1 MLSVLQTLFFEH
13 DLRLVAL
20 AAAVCATASFSAI
33 ILLTHAR
40 KNTGNMQKV
49 WLVIAAIACGFGIWS
64 THFIGMLAFNPGMAL
79 GYDPFKTALS
89 LMIAIT
95 ITGGGLWI
103 AAIGNRRSDLYLG
116 GIVTGIAIASM
127 HYTGMASVLVGGQI
141 AWDAMIVL
149 TSVVFGSLFGAI
161 GFALG
166 MRGNAMKWKIAG
178 AATLTLAIC
187 SMHFTAM
194 GAASFADCFAIVG
207 ANNSVAREVMPAAI
221 ASSSMLILLAALG
234 GVYMELRD
242 RRHAERESDRM
253 RGLANAAVEGL
264 VVCDGQTIVTV
275 NNSFAD
281 LVGATTEAIA
291 GRDITDYINADI
303 FKALVEHPE
312 VAKEAEI
319 NVGGTRALAAEIIL
333 RTVDYGG
340 KQQHAIAVRDLSARK
355 EAEQYI
361 RFLAHHDALTGL
373 PNRTSFS
380 EALEREVRSA
390 RRHGTIF
397 AVLCLDL
404 DRFKEVNDLFGH
416 AAGDVVLKRV
426 GKCLSQPFHEGQVAA
441 RLGGDEFAILLPDLA
456 SPDEAGRI
464 AGEILQAFADDN
476 ASSGES
482 AVLAGSIG
490 IAVFPDNA
498 DDATH
503 LMNHADTALY
513 RAKEDG
519 RGNYCYFQDQ
529 MGIEVRDRR
538 LLEHDL
544 RNAVAR
550 NQLELVYQPQVRIK
564 DNELTG
570 FEALLRWRHPDRG
583 DISPATFIPL
593 AEDTGLI
600 LQIGEWVLET
610 ACREAAGWKNPLSI
624 AVNVSTVQLHNKN
637 FPQKVHDV
645 LRKTG
650 LSPRRLELEIT
661 ETALIKDMGRAL
673 AALGQLK
680 ALGVRIAMDDFGT
693 GYSSLSNLRAFAF
706 DKIKVDQSFIRSV
719 DRSDQSAT
727 IVRAVLGLG
736 HGLNLPVLA
745 EGVERSEELDFL
757 KGETCAEAQGFF
769 LGRPVTIDHFKDYT
783 SGGKRILE
791 AAPDAAPKPAIRVVS
806 SRH

>member
-1 MLSVLQTLFFEH
+1 MLSTLQTIIFEH

-20 AAAVCATASFSAI
+20 AAAVCATAAFSAI

-40 KNTGNMQKV
+40 KNTGNMQKI
-49 WLVIAAIACGFGIWS
+49 WLAIAAIACGFGIWA

-79 GYDPFKTALS
+79 GYDIGLTGLS
-89 LMIAIT
+89 LFIAMT
-95 ITGGGLWI
+95 ITGGGFWI
-103 AAIGNRRSDLYLG
+103 AAIGRRKSDLYLG
-116 GIVTGIAIASM
+116 GIVTGIAIAAM
-127 HYTGMASVLVGGQI
+127 HYTGMASVLVGGEVTY
-141 AWDAMIVL
+141 DPTGLLV
-149 TSVVFGSLFGAI
+149 SVFLGGFLGAL

-166 MRGNAMKWKIAG
+166 MRDDTMKWKITG
-178 AATLTLAIC
+178 AITLTIAIC
-187 SMHFTAM
+187 AMHFTGM

-207 ANNSVAREVMPAAI
+207 PNDGVAHELMPLAI
-221 ASSSMLILLAALG
+221 ATGSILILLAALG

-264 VVCDGQTIVTV
+264 IVCDGETIVTV
-275 NNSFAD
+275 NNSFAK
-281 LVGATTEAIA
+281 LVERAPETLTGHN
-291 GRDITDYINADI
+291 ITDYIPANI
-303 FKALVEHPE
+303 FKVLREHPE
-312 VAKEAEI
+312 IAVETELQI
-319 NVGGTRALAAEIIL
+319 GGSVTVAAEIIL

-340 KQQHAIAVRDLSARK
+340 KPQHAIAVRDLSARK

-373 PNRTSFS
+373 PNRASFS
-380 EALEREVRSA
+380 ERLEREIKSA
-390 RRHGTIF
+390 QKHGTRF

-416 AAGDVVLKRV
+416 ATGDAVLKRV
-426 GKCLSQPFHEGQVAA
+426 GQCLSQTFHEGQMAA
-441 RLGGDEFAILLPDLA
+441 RLGGDEFAMLLPEIH
-456 SPDEAGRI
+456 SPDDAGRV
-464 AGEILQAFADDN
+464 AGEILQTFVDDN
-476 ASSGES
+476 NAAHSG
-482 AVLAGSIG
+482 ALLAGSIG
-490 IAVFPDNA
+490 IAIFPDNA

-519 RGNYCYFQDQ
+519 RGTFCYFQDQ

-538 LLEHDL
+538 LLEHEL
-544 RNAVAR
+544 RHAIVR
-550 NQLELVYQPQVRIK
+550 QQLELVYQPQVRIK

-570 FEALLRWRHPDRG
+570 FEALLRWHHPERG
-583 DISPATFIPL
+583 DISPAVFIPL
-593 AEDTGLI
+593 AEESGLI
-600 LQIGEWVLET
+600 LQIGEWALET

-624 AVNVSTVQLHNKN
+624 AVNVSTVQLHSKG
-637 FPQKVHDV
+637 FPQKVQDV

-661 ETALIKDMGRAL
+661 ETALIKDMARAL
-673 AALGQLK
+673 ATLGQLK

-745 EGVERSEELDFL
+745 EGVERLEELDFL

-769 LGRPVTIDHFKDYT
+769 LGRPVTIDHFTEYT
-783 SGGKRILE
+783 LGDKRILE
-791 AAPDAAPKPAIRVVS
+791 APSTTAEKPMRVA
-806 SRH
+806 